1 LMALMF
7 KKMVVAG
14 VGLIGASLALDMRRR
29 RLVKEIVGYG
39 RSESNLR
46 IAKRRGII
54 DSYFFRDTDLPSG
67 VDFLMMGTPVQ
78 AILPLTEAFL
88 PRLESGCIVS
98 DVGSVKAEIVK
109 GMEAIL
115 PSDIHFVGAHP
126 IAGGEQWGAA
136 AAYENVFLGRRCI
149 LTPTKRTQRAA
160 LRKIARLWRLVGS
173 KIEIMNAERHDRVL
187 GVVSHLPHVA
197 AYALVNALD
206 QTRVGGV
213 DLKSYCAAGF
223 KDLTRIASSRPELWR
238 DICLLN
244 RRAVSSSLENY
255 IRNLERIKRW
265 IDSGNGRAL
274 ESAFA
279 RANEIREQMG

>member
-1 LMALMF
+1 VLMF

-46 IAKRRGII
+46 VAKRRGII
-54 DSYFFRDTDLPSG
+54 DAYFLRDTDLPSG

-78 AILPLTEAFL
+78 AIVPLTEAFL

-109 GMEAIL
+109 GMERIL
-115 PSDIHFVGAHP
+115 PTDIYFVGAHP

-136 AAYENVFLGRRCI
+136 AAYENIFLGRRCI
-149 LTPTKRTQRAA
+149 LTPTKKTARAA
-160 LRKIARLWRLVGS
+160 LRKMARLWRLVGA
-173 KIEIMNAERHDRVL
+173 KVEIMNAERHDRVL

-197 AYALVNALD
+197 AYALVNALAHTKVD
-206 QTRVGGV
+206 GV

-255 IRNLERIKRW
+255 IRNLERMKRW
-265 IDSGNGRAL
+265 VDSGNGRAL

>member
-1 LMALMF
+1 MF

-54 DSYFFRDTDLPSG
+54 DSYFLRDTDLPSG
-67 VDFLMMGTPVQ
+67 VDFLLMGTPVQ
-78 AILPLTEAFL
+78 AIVPLTEAFL

-109 GMEAIL
+109 GMERIL
-115 PSDIHFVGAHP
+115 PLDIHFVGTHP

-136 AAYENVFLGRRCI
+136 AAYENIFLGRRCI
-149 LTPTKRTQRAA
+149 LTPTKKTALGA
-160 LRKIARLWRLVGS
+160 LRKMARLWRLVGA
-173 KIEIMNAERHDRVL
+173 KVEIMNAERHDRVL

-197 AYALVNALD
+197 AYALVNTLD
-206 QTRVGGV
+206 QSKIDGV
-213 DLKSYCAAGF
+213 DLRTYCAGGF
-223 KDLTRIASSRPELWR
+223 KDITRIASSRPELWR

-244 RRAVSSSLENY
+244 RRAVSSSLANY
-255 IRNLERIKRW
+255 IRNLERMKRW
-265 IDSGNGRAL
+265 VDSGNGRAL
-274 ESAFA
+274 ETAFV

>member
-1 LMALMF
+1 MF

-54 DSYFFRDTDLPSG
+54 DAYFLRDTDLPSG
-67 VDFLMMGTPVQ
+67 VDFLLMGTPVQ
-78 AILPLTEAFL
+78 AIVPLTEAFL

-109 GMEAIL
+109 GMERIL

-136 AAYENVFLGRRCI
+136 AAYENIFVGRRCI
-149 LTPTKRTQRAA
+149 LTPTKKTARAA
-160 LRKIARLWRLVGS
+160 LRKMARLWRLVGA
-173 KIEIMNAERHDRVL
+173 KVEIMNAERHDRVL

-197 AYALVNALD
+197 AYALVNTLD
-206 QTRVGGV
+206 QSKIEGV
-213 DLKSYCAAGF
+213 DLKTYCAGGF
-223 KDLTRIASSRPELWR
+223 KDITRIASSRPELWR

-244 RRAVSSSLENY
+244 RRAVSRSLGNY
-255 IRNLERIKRW
+255 IRNLARLKRW
-265 IDSGNGRAL
+265 IDRGDGRAL
-274 ESAFA
+274 ESDFA